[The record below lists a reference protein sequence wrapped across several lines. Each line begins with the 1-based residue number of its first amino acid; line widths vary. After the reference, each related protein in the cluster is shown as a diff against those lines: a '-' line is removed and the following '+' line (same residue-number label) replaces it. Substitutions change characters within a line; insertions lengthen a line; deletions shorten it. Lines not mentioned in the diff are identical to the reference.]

1 MATSASKFGSF
12 KGKVA
17 ANSAQQRSKQSN
29 YGHLILPRGVS
40 VFTPEPGSRI
50 NLDFM
55 PYIVTD
61 ENHPDRNDELE
72 IAVVGSPWYKRP
84 YRTHRS
90 IGAENVTIV
99 CPSSIGK
106 KCPICDYRKK
116 KLDSGTKW
124 DDPEVKGLRPSE
136 RSLYL
141 VNPKGSKKFEEK
153 LHIWDFSN
161 FLFQNQLDEELEE
174 NPDFGEFPSL
184 ENGLTLKVRFSEETF
199 EKSKYAATSRIDF
212 EERDYAY
219 PEETLTDA
227 PSLDEVL
234 AVKSYEEI
242 QKLFFEAGE
251 VDEDEA
257 ETGEETKPI
266 RTLAKPKTNG
276 DARKTVGKPP
286 TQSDEQEEN
295 EVEEEEKKAAPKTIA
310 KKQLQRAPLRRAA
323 EPEPEP
329 EEEEV
334 DERPAARTTVPKRVA
349 ATSSAPKRVA
359 AASSDEECPSGYQ
372 FGQDCDQ
379 HNECEEC
386 PVWNNCYAAKGD

>member
-50 NLDFM
+50 SLDFM

-61 ENHPDRNDELE
+61 DNHPDRNDELE
-72 IAVVGSPWYKRP
+72 IAVKGSIWYKRP
-84 YRTHRS
+84 YKTHRS
-90 IGAENVTIV
+90 VGAENATIV

-124 DDPEVKGLRPSE
+124 DDPDVRPLRPSE
-136 RSLYL
+136 RTLYL

-153 LHIWDFSN
+153 LHVWDFSN

-199 EKSKYAATSRIDF
+199 EKNKYAATSRIDF

-219 PEETLTDA
+219 PEEMLTDA

-251 VDEDEA
+251 IEEDEA
-257 ETGEETKPI
+257 ETGEEAKPI

-276 DARKTVGKPP
+276 DARRTVRAAD
-286 TQSDEQEEN
+286 DEQEAVEEVE
-295 EVEEEEKKAAPKTIA
+295 EVEEEEKKATPKTID
-310 KKQLQRAPLRRAA
+310 KKPLQRAPLRRAA
-323 EPEPEP
+323 EPEPE
-329 EEEEV
+329 EEEE
-334 DERPAARTTVPKRVA
+334 ERPVARAAAPKRVVTA
-349 ATSSAPKRVA
+349 STAPKRVA
-359 AASSDEECPSGYQ
+359 AASDETCPSGYG
-372 FGQDCDQ
+372 FGEDCDQ
-379 HNECEEC
+379 HDECEEC

>member
-1 MATSASKFGSF
+1 MATSVASKFGSF

-50 NLDFM
+50 SLDFM

-61 ENHPDRNDELE
+61 DNHPDRNDELE
-72 IAVVGSPWYKRP
+72 IAVKGSIWYKRP
-84 YRTHRS
+84 YKTHRS
-90 IGAENVTIV
+90 VGAENATIV
-99 CPSSIGK
+99 CPSSVGK

-124 DDPEVKGLRPSE
+124 DDPEVRGLRPSE

-199 EKSKYAATSRIDF
+199 EKNKYAATSRIDF

-242 QKLFFEAGE
+242 QKLFFEADE
-251 VDEDEA
+251 IEEDEA
-257 ETGEETKPI
+257 ETGEEAKPI

-276 DARKTVGKPP
+276 DACRTAKAA
-286 TQSDEQEEN
+286 EQEEEI
-295 EVEEEEKKAAPKTIA
+295 EVEEEEEEKKTAPKTIA
-310 KKQLQRAPLRRAA
+310 KKPLQRAPLRRAA
-323 EPEPEP
+323 EPEPE
-329 EEEEV
+329 EEETLE
-334 DERPAARTTVPKRVA
+334 PAARTVPKRTVT
-349 ATSSAPKRVA
+349 TSSTPRRVV
-359 AASSDEECPSGYQ
+359 AASSDETCPSGYV
-372 FGQDCDQ
+372 FGEDCDQ
-379 HNECEEC
+379 HNECEDC
-386 PVWNNCYAAKGD
+386 TVWNNCYAAKGD

>member
-29 YGHLILPRGVS
+29 YGHLILPRSVS

-50 NLDFM
+50 SLDFM

-61 ENHPDRNDELE
+61 DNHPDRNDELE
-72 IAVVGSPWYKRP
+72 IAVVGSAWYKRP

-90 IGAENVTIV
+90 VGAEKVTIV

-116 KLDSGTKW
+116 KQDAGAKW
-124 DDPEVKGLRPSE
+124 DDPEVRGLRPSE
-136 RSLYL
+136 RTLYL
-141 VNPKGSKKFEEK
+141 VNPKGSKKFEDK
-153 LHIWDFSN
+153 IHVWDFSN

-174 NPDFGEFPSL
+174 NPDLFGEFPSL
-184 ENGLTLKVRFSEETF
+184 ENGLTLKIRFSEETF

-251 VDEDEA
+251 IEEDEA
-257 ETGEETKPI
+257 ETGEEAKPI

-276 DARKTVGKPP
+276 DARRTVRAAD
-286 TQSDEQEEN
+286 DEQEAVEEVE
-295 EVEEEEKKAAPKTIA
+295 EVEEEEKKATPKTID
-310 KKQLQRAPLRRAA
+310 KKPLQRAPLRRAA
-323 EPEPEP
+323 EPEPE
-329 EEEEV
+329 EEEE
-334 DERPAARTTVPKRVA
+334 ERQVARAAAPKRVVTA
-349 ATSSAPKRVA
+349 STAPKRVA
-359 AASSDEECPSGYQ
+359 AASDETCPSGYA
-372 FGQDCDQ
+372 FGEDCDQ
-379 HNECEEC
+379 YNECEEC

>member
-1 MATSASKFGSF
+1 MAVSASKFGSF
-12 KGKVA
+12 KGKVT

-61 ENHPDRNDELE
+61 DNHPDRNDELE
-72 IAVVGSPWYKRP
+72 IAVKGSIWYKRP

-90 IGAENVTIV
+90 IGAENATIV

-124 DDPEVKGLRPSE
+124 DDPEVRGLRPSE

-199 EKSKYAATSRIDF
+199 EKNKYAATSRIDF

-251 VDEDEA
+251 IEEDEA
-257 ETGEETKPI
+257 ETGEEAKPI

-276 DARKTVGKPP
+276 DARRTARAAD
-286 TQSDEQEEN
+286 DEQQEED
-295 EVEEEEKKAAPKTIA
+295 ETEEEEEKKTAPKTIA
-310 KKQLQRAPLRRAA
+310 KKPLQRAPLRRAA
-323 EPEPEP
+323 DPEP
-329 EEEEV
+329 EEEE
-334 DERPAARTTVPKRVA
+334 EEEQRPVTRAALKRVA
-349 ATSSAPKRVA
+349 TTTSSSPKRA
-359 AASSDEECPSGYQ
+359 TAASSDETCPSGYA
-372 FGQDCDQ
+372 FGEDCDQ